1 MTLAAT
7 DATLEEFRVFSLV
20 EHFLVVVAFVEGHVA
35 KSEVLAELGAVGA
48 YVGKHANVGSVALD
62 AKTA

>member
-1 MTLAAT
+1 MALAAT

-20 EHFLVVVAFVEGHVA
+20 EHFLIVVAFVESHVA
-35 KSEVLAELGAVGA
+35 KSEVLAELGAVGT
-48 YVGKHANVGSVALD
+48 YVGEYANVGSVALD